1 MRLEGLGKTI
11 AAGFIA
17 AAMLANAPASA
28 ADLGRSGSPVYQA
41 EPDRAP
47 IRSIWDGVYYGASI
61 GYGWG
66 ESEHYYD
73 RNDNH
78 GVATQELD
86 GALAS
91 ITAGYNYRVSPA
103 FLIGVEGDL
112 GVMDLNADDKVI
124 FDGHI
129 WKSQFGP
136 FWGTV
141 RARAG
146 WLWGNL
152 LLYGTGGLAF
162 MSVDEVGIGDADGQ
176 TADNRSVRSG
186 WVLGGGVEY
195 AITSRMT
202 TKFEYLHMDFGRYD
216 GYSENQESY
225 YFDNRVDLV
234 RAGLNFK
241 F

>member
-1 MRLEGLGKTI
+1 MHAEGLLKWI
-11 AAGFIA
+11 VAAVA
-17 AAMLANAPASA
+17 AVTLSVGASEA
-28 ADLGRSGSPVYQA
+28 ADLEGRKMSSYG
-41 EPDRAP
+41 PDDVRAP
-47 IRSIWDGVYYGASI
+47 IRSIWDGVYYGGSI

-78 GVATQELD
+78 GVANQELD

-91 ITAGYNYRVSPA
+91 ITAGYNFRISPA
-103 FLIGVEGDL
+103 FLVGVEGDL

-124 FDGHI
+124 FDGHV

-136 FWGTV
+136 FWGTL

-146 WLWGNL
+146 WLFGNL
-152 LLYGTGGLAF
+152 LFYGTGGIAF

-186 WVLGGGVEY
+186 WVVGAGVEY
-195 AITSRMT
+195 ALTSRMT
-202 TKFEYLHMDFGRYD
+202 TKLEYLHMDFGRYE
-216 GYSENQESY
+216 GYSENQEDY

-234 RAGLNFK
+234 RAGLNVK